1 MREAAMPS
9 LSTLGSKSK
18 SEMGLEKKRG
28 MNRVTCISRLGSVSL
43 LLAIFGLGVWKAV
56 AIRGGVTRG
65 MGITLPGASGPSET
79 MKAVAT
85 GINSPLPE
93 KRITCC
99 LNDS

>member
-1 MREAAMPS
+1 MPS

-18 SEMGLEKKRG
+18 SEIGLEKKRG
-28 MNRVTCISRLGSVSL
+28 MSRVTCNSRLRSVSL
-43 LLAIFGLGVWKAV
+43 LLFGLGVWKAA

-79 MKAVAT
+79 MKAVGT